1 MTKQK
6 FGGAWTVEKL
16 NVFSDYL
23 DFYLTALKNQ
33 PFKLL
38 YIDAFAG
45 TGKIKIG
52 EEENYE
58 VIDGSAKLALQASG
72 MFAEYILI
80 EKKKSF
86 AKELQ
91 EMVNADF
98 PDRADRVKIIND
110 DCNNVL
116 KGICEKVDWSCTRA
130 ILLLDP
136 YATNVQWETLEC
148 ISKTEAID
156 LWYLFP
162 FYAANR
168 MLKKNGDIDLSW
180 RKKLNSLFGDTS
192 WEEELYEE
200 DPQINLFGTETVRK
214 IADTS
219 MLKKYIETRLETIF
233 PAVSKN
239 SRILYNSNNSP
250 LFLFCFAVSNK
261 SYKAQGLA
269 MKVANYILKDK
280 KPN

>member
-6 FGGAWTVEKL
+6 FGGAWTIEKL
-16 NVFSDYL
+16 NVFSEYL

-45 TGKIKIG
+45 TGKIQLG

-58 VIDGSAKLALQASG
+58 VIDGSAKLALQAKG
-72 MFAEYILI
+72 MFTEYVFI
-80 EKKKSF
+80 EKKKAF
-86 AKELQ
+86 AEELQ
-91 EMVNADF
+91 EMVEQEF
-98 PDRADRVKIIND
+98 KSRVKRVKIIND
-110 DCNNVL
+110 DCNNAL
-116 KGICEKVDWSCTRA
+116 RLLCERVDWSCTRA
-130 ILLLDP
+130 ILFLDP

-148 ISKTEAID
+148 IAETGAID
-156 LWYLFP
+156 VWYLFP
-162 FYAANR
+162 FNAANR

-180 RKKLNSLFGDTS
+180 RKRLNSLFGDNS

-200 DPQINLFGTETVRK
+200 DPQINLFGIESTRRIANTE
-214 IADTS
+214 
-219 MLKKYIETRLETIF
+219 MLKNYIEKRLGTIF

-239 SRILYNSNNSP
+239 SRILCNKNNSP
-250 LFLFCFAVSNK
+250 LFLFCFAVSNRN
-261 SYKAQGLA
+261 YKAQALA
-269 MKVANYILKDK
+269 MRVANYILKDK